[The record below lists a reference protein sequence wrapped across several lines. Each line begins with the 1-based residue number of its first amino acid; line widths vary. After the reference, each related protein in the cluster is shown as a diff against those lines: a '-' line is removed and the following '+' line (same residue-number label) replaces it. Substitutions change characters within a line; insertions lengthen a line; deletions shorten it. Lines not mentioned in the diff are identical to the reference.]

1 MTPIERPRRRTY
13 WTMAIV
19 TLSLGIAIGTLSGV
33 AMVGSSQVSHLS
45 SHPEPSLSEFL
56 GLPDNAIH
64 ATATHGVDNFAIA
77 TGMLNDQTEAIFFLD
92 FVTGELKGAAISR
105 QTNKFSAL
113 YKRDIMKDFDKGE
126 DPEKNK
132 DPRFLLVTGLGSIQQ
147 RGGQGRVGRS
157 LIYVVEVNSG
167 KVAAYATPSSRT
179 TRATGTPSRGKFLLI
194 DMLTLRKRGVS
205 RD

>member
-33 AMVGSSQVSHLS
+33 AMVGSHS
-45 SHPEPSLSEFL
+45 EPSLSDFL
-56 GLPDNAIH
+56 GLPENAIH

-77 TGMLNDQTEAIFFLD
+77 TGMLDDQTEAIYFLD

-113 YKRDIMKDFDKGE
+113 YKRDIMKDFEKGE

-179 TRATGTPSRGKFLLI
+179 TRATGTPSRGTFLLV